1 MTDIS
6 RLESSKARLSK
17 AFDELEKG
25 IKNLKKKQNLL
36 DKNLVEKNSTLNTDL
51 KQLEGIFFA
60 TLNKINSKLLEI
72 KKLEL
77 V

>member
-1 MTDIS
+1 MTDIA
-6 RLESSKARLSK
+6 RLEASKARLRK

-36 DKNLVEKNSTLNTDL
+36 DKNLVEKNSALNTDL